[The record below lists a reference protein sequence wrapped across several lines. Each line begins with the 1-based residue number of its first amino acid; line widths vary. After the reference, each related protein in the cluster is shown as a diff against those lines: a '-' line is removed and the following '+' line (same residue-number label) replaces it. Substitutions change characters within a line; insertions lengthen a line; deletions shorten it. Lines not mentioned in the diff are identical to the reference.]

1 MICPSS
7 GKDTKKSG
15 SPHGYVRK
23 VAFESYLYR
32 MKRKRCVYP
41 PRLSFV
47 NIGMSI
53 HPCFKCSFMYFSFY
67 LSSCKCKQAK
77 MELQIYFKTKKG
89 IQGILRSI
97 T

>member
-15 SPHGYVRK
+15 SPHEYVRK

-32 MKRKRCVYP
+32 MKWKRRVYP

>member
-32 MKRKRCVYP
+32 MKWKECTYP

-47 NIGMSI
+47 NIGMSN

-77 MELQIYFKTKKG
+77 MELQIFFKTKKG

>member
-7 GKDTKKSG
+7 GKDTKKKRLST
-15 SPHGYVRK
+15 RIR
-23 VAFESYLYR
+23 AESRLENYLYR
-32 MKRKRCVYP
+32 MKWKGVFYP
-41 PRLSFV
+41 PALSFV

>member
-15 SPHGYVRK
+15 SPHEYVRK

-32 MKRKRCVYP
+32 MKWKRRVYP

-47 NIGMSI
+47 NIGMSN
-53 HPCFKCSFMYFSFY
+53 HPCFKCSFMYFFFY
-67 LSSCKCKQAK
+67 LSFRKCKQAK
-77 MELQIYFKTKKG
+77 MKLQIYVKTKMAL
-89 IQGILRSI
+89 QGILRSI

>member
-15 SPHGYVRK
+15 SPHEYVRK

-32 MKRKRCVYP
+32 MKRKRRVYP
-41 PRLSFV
+41 PTLSFV

-77 MELQIYFKTKKG
+77 MKLQIYVKTKMAL
-89 IQGILRSI
+89 QGILRSI